1 MNNDV
6 KQTCI
11 CLLCKKMCSLVCFY
25 FLYIKMQLYQG
36 FSWSAVFNF
45 WPQKLICN
53 CKVTAVIAGRYILN
67 TSNTLALPDMR
78 QPAGAYTIENHNTE
92 RKWEGKLHM
101 AKCKL
106 RRVCWL
112 MFLKRRVKSSFMIGG
127 DQSHLTAKAVS
138 SAIEKITLLLQ
149 NNDGIIIY
157 ESTVCNLKKGNSR
170 NFIQY
175 IYPIL

>member
-67 TSNTLALPDMR
+67 TSNTLALPDMS
-78 QPAGAYTIENHNTE
+78 QPAGAYKIENHNTE
-92 RKWEGKLHM
+92 GNGRENCTWQN
-101 AKCKL
+101 ASWDAFAD
-106 RRVCWL
+106 CWL
-112 MFLKRRVKSSFMIGG
+112 MFLKGRVESSFMIGG

-138 SAIEKITLLLQ
+138 SVIEKNT
-149 NNDGIIIY
+149 
-157 ESTVCNLKKGNSR
+157 SVTSK
-170 NFIQY
+170 
-175 IYPIL
+175 